1 MGQMAL
7 EPVLDAVGGAVEGG
21 LAEGGGAAAEGG
33 ASAGGGGG
41 GGMMK
46 KVMDA
51 LPGNQAMGAINK
63 VAEFFQGA
71 HSLGIHNQGSD
82 GLGNTS
88 DGVTDGVRSA

>member
-1 MGQMAL
+1 
-7 EPVLDAVGGAVEGG
+7 
-21 LAEGGGAAAEGG
+21 
-33 ASAGGGGG
+33 
-41 GGMMK
+41 MMK